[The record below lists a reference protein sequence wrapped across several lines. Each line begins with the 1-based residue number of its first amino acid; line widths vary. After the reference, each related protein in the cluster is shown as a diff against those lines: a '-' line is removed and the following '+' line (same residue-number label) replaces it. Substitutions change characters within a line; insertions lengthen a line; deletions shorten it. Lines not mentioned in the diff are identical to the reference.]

1 MEKSDIILTLLAQ
14 NDGVI
19 VGTTRMQKLLFL
31 IEKECR
37 ITPEDGPFEFQP
49 YRFGPASKSLYD
61 DFEFL
66 INLGYMTKSDE
77 KSASISS
84 HNLDEIESLSGE
96 DFLDDEDGD
105 DIDDDEGEV
114 EQDINTATDDLVVY
128 RITPAGVQFL
138 KDNGLLEMEDAKAI
152 DDVRKKYGKKSLL
165 ELLRHVYSNYPD
177 YTTESEI
184 KDKLQ

>member
-1 MEKSDIILTLLAQ
+1 MERSDIILTLLAK
-14 NDGVI
+14 NGSVI

-37 ITPEDGPFEFQP
+37 IIPEDGHFEFQP

-77 KSASISS
+77 KGGFVSS
-84 HNLDEIESLSGE
+84 HNLDEIENLNGD
-96 DFLDDEDGD
+96 DFLDDENSED
-105 DIDDDEGEV
+105 DSDEDEDV
-114 EQDINTATDDLVVY
+114 EPSISTATDDLVVY

-138 KDNGLLEMEDAKAI
+138 NDNGFLEMKDAKAI
-152 DDVRKKYGKKSLL
+152 DDLRRKYGKKSLL
-165 ELLRHVYSNYPD
+165 ELLRHVYSKYPD